1 MNQTK
6 SLSLEELL
14 KNYLDSIL
22 ITKTTKVSELEVRF
36 SGEREVFNGKY
47 KKTIGQKYTKV
58 DYDNVIQKLRSFKF
72 KTDNPEGA
80 DLMRI
85 YVENVR
91 VEIKGIHAIQHYCI
105 NENMDKLIND
115 YPSSVEFQIKKP
127 AKITIEGREIN
138 AYVENP
144 DYNLKYVLS
153 TEETVSNTSSMITN
167 ILQRWDDKEKFFR
180 YINRLTLVHDD
191 YPIKVDISIVKS
203 SNKSYTLNGTDLFKK
218 KEKYEIELEI
228 DNSLIAKSVS
238 VQELSFYI
246 KKVIKYVLMGLQLT
260 NYPISFTEIINV
272 SKNYL
277 WMIFGKDI
285 ADKQTFVYPK
295 QFIGP
300 SSITLQVENIV
311 PLTEENNR
319 IPNIRNN
326 YIVTDKADGER
337 SLLFINDDGKIYLIN
352 TNLIFIFT
360 GSFITNKDYFNTLL
374 DGEFISKDRIHNPI
388 NLYAA
393 FDIYYLKGN
402 DVCELPFK
410 TEETKCRLNLLKNV
424 IMNMNM
430 KYISEDKLKQIKVVC
445 KDFYDYNVDFDP
457 TTIDE
462 QEKIFTACS
471 YLFDNIIPVKLY
483 STDGLIFTPKTFGVG
498 GSPIIPVGPKQK
510 ITWDYSFKWKPPE
523 FNTIDFLVITKKNE
537 RSDDLETILLQ
548 EGLNTTHSINQLQ
561 KYKTLGLFV
570 GHDKMRNTGGMSELC
585 NIIYKGEFNEMNK
598 EKDDGNYNDYKPI
611 QFNPIHPSDPDAGI
625 CNIMLNLNGEMVTE
639 EHEIFSD
646 NMIVEFRY
654 DNTQDTKWKWKPLRV
669 RYDKTARYKKGE
681 KEYGNSFHVAN
692 SNWRSIQNKI
702 DEEMIRGRDIPNLE
716 ENQDIYY
723 NRITTST
730 YTQGLRDFHN
740 LFVKKILIKSVSRK
754 GNILIDY
761 ACGKAGD
768 LSKWI
773 EAELGFVFGMD
784 ISKDNIENRLDGA
797 CARFLSGKYTNKKL
811 PDALFVQADSSK
823 NIKDGNAFYSEVAFT
838 ISKSIFKECR
848 EEQSEQIGKYVK
860 KHYGIG
866 ERGFNVSSCQF
877 ALHYFFK
884 NVSTC
889 NNFIKN
895 VSQCTKVGGY
905 FIGTCYDG
913 KKLFNLL
920 KDKEKITYYSDINQ
934 RQKILEIIKKYDQP
948 NMENNETCLGYTI
961 SVFQES
967 INKSFDEFLVNFD
980 YFNRLMNDYG
990 FQLID
995 KHEQNKYGFLEA
1007 CGSFELLFQQMVNI
1021 LRRDP
1026 EKSYGEAFNMTENEK
1041 KISFLNNYFIYKKVR
1056 DVDYRHIPF
1065 DEIEQKDEI
1074 EIKEIK
1080 EIKEV
1085 ISRSKII
1092 KKFKGKIILEN
1103 AEYEIEDIPEKEKE
1117 EEEPI
1122 EEVKKTTKKRE
1133 TVFTHDVP
1141 IEEEVTKGEPIEEVT
1156 KGEPIEKVQKVTKI
1170 TKKREKKVFTGD
1182 FPIEEEVTKEPKVT
1196 KVSKK
1201 REKKVFTGDFP
1212 IEEEVTKEPIEEVKK
1227 TLTSEEVPVVEE
1239 PIVETGDVPIKK
1251 PRATK
1256 KKTITSQE
1264 VPVVEEPIVETGDVP
1279 IKKPRATK
1287 KKTITSQEVPVVEEP
1302 IVETGDVPIKK
1313 PRATKKKTLTG
1324 EEPTKETK
1332 TTKKREKK
1340 IFISDEPI
1348 EDTVINPKTSS
1359 QEKKI
1364 TPDTKGGKA
1373 KKENIKKKTRKHKA
1387 K

>member
-6 SLSLEELL
+6 SLSLDELL

-138 AYVENP
+138 ASVENP

-180 YINRLTLVHDD
+180 YINRVTLIHDD

-228 DNSLIAKSVS
+228 DNSLIEKSVS
-238 VQELSFYI
+238 VQELSFHI

-360 GSFITNKDYFNTLL
+360 GSSITNKDYFNTLL
-374 DGEFISKDRIHNPI
+374 DGEFISKDIIHNPM

-410 TEETKCRLNLLKNV
+410 TEEKKCRLNLLKNV

-430 KYISEDKLKQIKVVC
+430 NIKYISEDKVKQIKVVC
-445 KDFYDYNVDFDP
+445 KDFYDYDVNYDP

-471 YLFDNIIPVKLY
+471 YLFDNIIPVKPY

-537 RSDDLETILLQ
+537 RSEDLETILLQ

-646 NMIVEFRY
+646 NMIVEFKY

-702 DEEMIRGRDIPNLE
+702 DEEMIRGINIPNLE

-740 LFVKKILIKSVSRK
+740 LFVKKILIKSVSKK

-823 NIKDGNAFYSEVAFT
+823 NIKDGNAFYSDVAFT

-913 KKLFNLL
+913 KKLFDLL

-1007 CGSFELLFQQMVNI
+1007 CGSFELLFQQMSRI

-1026 EKSYGEAFNMTENEK
+1026 EKSYGEAINMTENEK
-1041 KISFLNNYFIYKKVR
+1041 KISFLNNYFIYKKIR

-1103 AEYEIEDIPEKEKE
+1103 AEYEIEDIPEKE

-1122 EEVKKTTKKRE
+1122 EVEKVTKKVFTGDVPIGEEITKSEPKVTKSEPKVTKGEPKVTKVTKKRE
-1133 TVFTHDVP
+1133 KKVFTGEEPIGEPIEVEKVTKVTKKRVKKMFTGDVP
-1141 IEEEVTKGEPIEEVT
+1141 TEEEVTKGEPIEEV
-1156 KGEPIEKVQKVTKI
+1156 
-1170 TKKREKKVFTGD
+1170 
-1182 FPIEEEVTKEPKVT
+1182 
-1196 KVSKK
+1196 
-1201 REKKVFTGDFP
+1201 
-1212 IEEEVTKEPIEEVKK
+1212 KK
-1227 TLTSEEVPVVEE
+1227 TLAVEEIPDVEE
-1239 PIVETGDVPIKK
+1239 PIGETGDVPIKK

-1256 KKTITSQE
+1256 KKTLAVEEI
-1264 VPVVEEPIVETGDVP
+1264 PDVEEPIG
-1279 IKKPRATK
+1279 
-1287 KKTITSQEVPVVEEP
+1287 
-1302 IVETGDVPIKK
+1302 ETGDVPIKK

-1324 EEPTKETK
+1324 EEPIKESK

-1340 IFISDEPI
+1340 IFTGDVPKEETVI
-1348 EDTVINPKTSS
+1348 EDITPKTSE
-1359 QEKKI
+1359 EKKI
-1364 TPDTKGGKA
+1364 TTDTKGGKA
-1373 KKENIKKKTRKHKA
+1373 KKENIKNKKTRKHKA